1 MEILSQDDLLELDRA
16 VERMLLTGNCDG
28 VSMLGAGEI
37 ACVLSWRE
45 KACKR
50 LPPFD
55 DAARMEAYRAVLERY
70 LELLHAAGV
79 PFLETHLQSCAR
91 DDARVSAYVVQPQ
104 LDAASLL
111 PARLLQAEP
120 DEAMELFRAVLKHIR
135 SFVTTRSGLD
145 AQLSNWAV
153 DDGQVML
160 LDVTT
165 PLLRDEAGR
174 ELLDTELFVAVLPS
188 AIRGVVRRFYVKNL
202 LDRFF
207 HARGVILDLLGNAPN
222 SGLAHLR
229 EPFLAEANLW
239 LDVPITMREVRSYH
253 RWEKATWAALRR
265 CLTLEQF
272 WHRRVTRSPHPVLL
286 PSEFRAKR

>member
-1 MEILSQDDLLELDRA
+1 MLSQEDLLELDRA
-16 VERMLLTGNCDG
+16 VERMLLGNGSCES
-28 VSMLGAGEI
+28 VSMIGAGEI
-37 ACVLSWRE
+37 TCVLGWRE

-55 DAARMEAYRAVLERY
+55 DAARLESYRALLERY
-70 LELLHAAGV
+70 LEGLRAAGV

-91 DDARVSAYVVQPQ
+91 DDGRMSAYVVQPQ
-104 LDAASLL
+104 LDSATML
-111 PARLLQAEP
+111 PARLLQAAP
-120 DEAMELFRAVLKHIR
+120 NEALELFRAVLRHVH
-135 SFVTTRSGLD
+135 SFVTARSGLD

-153 DDGQVML
+153 EDGRVIL

-174 ELLDTELFVAVLPS
+174 DLLDTELFVAVLP
-188 AIRGVVRRFYVKNL
+188 AMVRGVVRRFYARNL

-229 EPFLAEANLW
+229 ELFLAEANRS
-239 LDVPITMREVRSYH
+239 LDVPITMSEVRSYH
-253 RWEKATWAALRR
+253 RWEKTTWAILRR

-272 WHRRVTRSPHPVLL
+272 WLRKVKRSPHPVLL
-286 PSEFRAKR
+286 PSEFRPKR